1 MKERLLG
8 AAVLIVIAVLVIPSL
23 LDGPRSPDTVS
34 EELTLPAPTP
44 GQNEA
49 TPEPLRT
56 HTVEVETRKTP
67 AEDETLPVAAVEK
80 ALPTVPAPPAS
91 QETELEPPVPDAA
104 PAAVPAPAAIPAPAD
119 SWAVQVG
126 SFTSESNARR
136 LVEHL
141 KGAKYP
147 AFVVRNVVNGRV
159 MFRVRVGP
167 EPDRS
172 RAEALAERLQA
183 DRQQTQLVR
192 HP

>member
-23 LDGPRSPDTVS
+23 LDGPRSPETVS
-34 EELTLPAPTP
+34 EELVLPAPTP
-44 GQNEA
+44 GQDET

-56 HTVEVETRKTP
+56 HTVEVETRKMLP
-67 AEDETLPVAAVEK
+67 EDETPPVAVVEK
-80 ALPTVPAPPAS
+80 PSPPGPAPAAS
-91 QETELEPPVPDAA
+91 QEIESSEPPVVETA
-104 PAAVPAPAAIPAPAD
+104 PVAIPAPAD

-126 SFTSESNARR
+126 SFTSENNARR

-167 EPDRS
+167 EPDRA